1 MNGQC
6 VGIDVGTRNLSV
18 TVVEN
23 GKFVYCA
30 LVNLKKGKPIKDEVE
45 RLVEF
50 LNQRFG
56 RFWIV
61 GIENQ
66 IRGVMKRAEILLME
80 AFKNYAKHVL
90 IIRPQAVKT
99 YFNYSGLKSYA
110 DRKRVGVDKFMR
122 LCKETG
128 QYDSVFRTI
137 VKGTKKTDDLAD
149 SSLIAYY
156 VYTESEMLLKKK
168 AKKKKPVNL
177 AEWARKQVF
186 FSVSDMPA
194 ASKKRKLG
202 ETYH

>member
-18 TVVEN
+18 TVVDN

-30 LVNLKKGKPIKDEVE
+30 LINLKKGKPIKDEVE
-45 RLVEF
+45 RFAEYVF
-50 LNQRFG
+50 QRFG

-66 IRGVMKRAEILLME
+66 IRGVMKRVELLLME

-90 IIRPQAVKT
+90 IVRPQAVKT
-99 YFNYSGLKSYA
+99 YFSYSGLKCYA

-128 QYDSVFRTI
+128 QYDNIFRTI
-137 VKGTKKTDDLAD
+137 VKGTKKIDDLAD

-156 VYTESEMLLKKK
+156 VFTESEILLQKK

-177 AEWARKQVF
+177 SEWASKQIF
-186 FSVSDMPA
+186 FSVSDIPA
-194 ASKKRKLG
+194 VSSSKKRK
-202 ETYH
+202 TCD